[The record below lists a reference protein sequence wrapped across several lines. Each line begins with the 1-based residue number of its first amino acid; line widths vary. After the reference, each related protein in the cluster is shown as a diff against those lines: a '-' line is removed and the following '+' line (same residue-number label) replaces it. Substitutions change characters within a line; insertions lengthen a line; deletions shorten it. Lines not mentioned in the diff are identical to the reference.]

1 MQSQKMFPKSY
12 HVAVITKA
20 CVYPSHLDEP
30 NRPKV
35 VAIGA
40 ARISDF
46 GHDEEGYKGEEGVGK
61 GG

>member
-1 MQSQKMFPKSY
+1 MFPKSY

-20 CVYPSHLDEP
+20 CVYPAHLDEP